1 MTKSQ
6 HVKTVR
12 FKGIYYMLRV
22 MKLIKNVLF
31 DKRTCC
37 FIQTIHINLFTHT
50 LHRCNKIHRF
60 STFRIRVMKSQ
71 WWRLMTTFRSYCKQ
85 RSKLLQ
91 ITVKSVSNQMK
102 KEINFC
108 CFFLFV
114 TSAKFG
120 VAVIYYRLHCEQNNW
135 YYSELVVSFQI
146 VNNFR

>member
-1 MTKSQ
+1 MTKNQ

-12 FKGIYYMLRV
+12 FKGIYYMLRA

-50 LHRCNKIHRF
+50 LYRCNKIHIF

-71 WWRLMTTFRSYCKQ
+71 RWRLMTTFRSYCKQ

-91 ITVKSVSNQMK
+91 ITVKVYRIKWK
-102 KEINFC
+102 KKSIFVV
-108 CFFLFV
+108 FSFLLPQQSLGPLSYIIDY
-114 TSAKFG
+114 TANKIIGIIRS
-120 VAVIYYRLHCEQNNW
+120 
-135 YYSELVVSFQI
+135 
-146 VNNFR
+146 